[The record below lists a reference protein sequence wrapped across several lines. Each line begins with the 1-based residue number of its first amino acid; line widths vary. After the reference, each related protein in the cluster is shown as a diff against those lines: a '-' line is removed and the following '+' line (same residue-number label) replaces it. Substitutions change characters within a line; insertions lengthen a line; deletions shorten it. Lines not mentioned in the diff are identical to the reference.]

1 MKSRHLPSED
11 GGLSD
16 HQVLGHLAV
25 VASKMWIACCDPQKK
40 CALWNPYALPSR
52 EVAFTWPGTTLHSST
67 HATRNR
73 TVGTDVHGIRLA
85 RMMAIRLE

>member
-25 VASKMWIACCDPQKK
+25 VVSKMWIACCDPQKK

-52 EVAFTWPGTTLHSST
+52 EVAFTGGSIRYVLVRMLLEVESYRRYRCTRYTLGAHD
-67 HATRNR
+67 
-73 TVGTDVHGIRLA
+73 GY
-85 RMMAIRLE
+85 

>member
-1 MKSRHLPSED
+1 MKSCHLPSED

-52 EVAFTWPGTTLHSST
+52 EVAFTWPGTTTQLARMLLEVECH
-67 HATRNR
+67 
-73 TVGTDVHGIRLA
+73 GTLEASLA

>member
-52 EVAFTWPGTTLHSST
+52 EVAFTWPGQLYTTST
-67 HATRNR
+67 HATRSR
-73 TVGTDVHGIRLA
+73 MSRYLGGILGA
-85 RMMAIRLE
+85 HDGY